1 MNNKWISVEEKM
13 PPYLTKCLVTNGKY
27 VKMSWS
33 KDNDHAWCEI
43 QDSDIDVWLND
54 VTHWQP
60 LPPPPS
66 VEPNEMVEERTKS
79 YSEDSP
85 TVGEFMKNLPMVE
98 ESKEP
103 DEELFEKFKKHSHG
117 FCPPKATFDGGNYH
131 AKKCVEIAHQH
142 TNSKLQELEKK
153 LEKQKEYSK
162 KLCTYLADTLDGVKP
177 EVSARELKL
186 L

>member
-1 MNNKWISVEEKM
+1 MNKEILEGNKLI
-13 PPYLTKCLVTNGKY
+13 
-27 VKMSWS
+27 
-33 KDNDHAWCEI
+33 A
-43 QDSDIDVWLND
+43 
-54 VTHWQP
+54 
-60 LPPPPS
+60 
-66 VEPNEMVEERTKS
+66 
-79 YSEDSP
+79 
-85 TVGEFMKNLPMVE
+85 EFMGLKYGEQENWDK
-98 ESKEP
+98 SKYKGWIDKDGQRCGEY
-103 DEELFEKFKKHSHG
+103 HG